1 MLEVGLLSPF
11 YPPKVMWLL
20 KLPLDLGSSLFNF
33 DPMVIL
39 KTLHLWGDKRETK
52 ALLLA
57 LLLENIGKEND

>member
-1 MLEVGLLSPF
+1 
-11 YPPKVMWLL
+11 
-20 KLPLDLGSSLFNF
+20 LDLGSSLFNF